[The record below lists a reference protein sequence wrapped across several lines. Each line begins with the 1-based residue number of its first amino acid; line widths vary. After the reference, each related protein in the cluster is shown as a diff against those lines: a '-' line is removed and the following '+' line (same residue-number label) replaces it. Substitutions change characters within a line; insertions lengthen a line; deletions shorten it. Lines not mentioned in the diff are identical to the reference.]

1 MAEPSLGANHGWLAM
16 GKAAAM
22 HDDEKKMKVMNE
34 LMRMND
40 KVQWRVEDDVN
51 IVY

>member
-1 MAEPSLGANHGWLAM
+1 M

-40 KVQWRVEDDVN
+40 KVQ
-51 IVY
+51 

>member
-1 MAEPSLGANHGWLAM
+1 M
-16 GKAAAM
+16 GEAAAM

-40 KVQWRVEDDVN
+40 KVH
-51 IVY
+51 